1 MEEGKMGRSPKR
13 CRRRRRT
20 RQYRCMI
27 FVLMFLV
34 VTAVGMGFM
43 LKEKEAAQERREHQ
57 ERQKEEADAKKQID
71 KAENEG
77 DATVPGMSGRA
88 ITLEESIK
96 EFGSNAIRQWS
107 IAKPVRREWDEVLK
121 RLEELA
127 AESTDIEQICRN
139 SSLYPEKLLEALAN
153 NPEMEYFVKCYPSFV
168 GSTAGELTEEE
179 KQQKVPLFLQ
189 WDFRWGYQWYGE
201 DGVIGLTGCGPT
213 CLSMVLY
220 SLTRDESLTP
230 DCIAKYA
237 EENGYYIDGVGT
249 AWSLMWDAP
258 EHYGINVKQPRFTE
272 SSMKQELND
281 GHLIICSMGKGDFTT
296 AGHFI
301 VVYGY
306 DEDGFLIND
315 PNCIERSGK
324 HWTFTQIE
332 KQIKNLWSFW
342 N

>member
-1 MEEGKMGRSPKR
+1 MEEKREERSK
-13 CRRRRRT
+13 RRRRRRKRT
-20 RQYRCMI
+20 RQYGCMMSL
-27 FVLMFLV
+27 LMFLMV
-34 VTAVGMGFM
+34 LAVGMGLM
-43 LKEKEAAQERREHQ
+43 LKEKEAAKERKDRQ
-57 ERQKEEADAKKQID
+57 ERQQEEADAKKRAD
-71 KAENEG
+71 RTEEE
-77 DATVPGMSGRA
+77 DATIPGMSGRA

-107 IAKPVRREWDEVLK
+107 VAKPLRREWDEVLE
-121 RLEELA
+121 RLKELSS
-127 AESTDIEQICRN
+127 ESTDIEQIYKN

-153 NPEMEYFVKCYPSFV
+153 NPEMEYFVKYYPSFA
-168 GSTAGELTEEE
+168 GSTAGGLTEEE
-179 KQQKVPLFLQ
+179 KQQAVPLFLQ
-189 WDFRWGYQWYGE
+189 WDFRWGYQWYGD

-230 DCIAKYA
+230 ACIAKYA
-237 EENGYYIDGVGT
+237 EENAYYINGIGT

-258 EHYGINVKQPRFTE
+258 EHYGVKVKQPRFTE
-272 SSMKQELND
+272 SSMRQELND

-306 DEDGFLIND
+306 DEDGFLVND
-315 PNCIERSGK
+315 PNCMERSGRR
-324 HWTFTQIE
+324 WPFAQLE